1 MSVRKDKKTNKWL
14 VDISTKNLITRKR
27 RRIVR
32 KNFSTKQEAIEVENT
47 LRATLLNQRISKQYG
62 FIVLFELLLFEDRRR
77 ERKES
82 YLATQQYMFDAH
94 IREYFKQADISTLDY
109 QVIVTYRDTLLKK
122 GISNNYINKI
132 MVLLKKLLDIAVR
145 QKFLIEN
152 PCRLLKKLTVKH
164 VRMNYWTIQE
174 FLVFDGLFRTD
185 EQIFQLFFQLAFFT
199 GMRKGEILALTWQDV
214 DLINSQIFVN
224 KSIVKIKGK
233 EVVTTPKTV
242 AGNRTIAVHQK
253 LNILLMEWKNN
264 QKFLLKDYME
274 RRTISEVRIFEETPF
289 KIIDSDR
296 LRKKYDSIL
305 SRDPGLKRI
314 RIHDFRHSHVALLIH
329 QDEKPYII
337 KERLGHASIQTTYD
351 IYGHLYPS
359 KQRKLADNLDSLY

>member
-145 QKFLIEN
+145 QKF
-152 PCRLLKKLTVKH
+152 V
-164 VRMNYWTIQE
+164 
-174 FLVFDGLFRTD
+174 
-185 EQIFQLFFQLAFFT
+185 
-199 GMRKGEILALTWQDV
+199 
-214 DLINSQIFVN
+214 
-224 KSIVKIKGK
+224 
-233 EVVTTPKTV
+233 
-242 AGNRTIAVHQK
+242 
-253 LNILLMEWKNN
+253 
-264 QKFLLKDYME
+264 
-274 RRTISEVRIFEETPF
+274 
-289 KIIDSDR
+289 
-296 LRKKYDSIL
+296 
-305 SRDPGLKRI
+305 
-314 RIHDFRHSHVALLIH
+314 
-329 QDEKPYII
+329 
-337 KERLGHASIQTTYD
+337 
-351 IYGHLYPS
+351 
-359 KQRKLADNLDSLY
+359 

>member
-152 PCRLLKKLTVKH
+152 PCRLLKKLSVKQKKIS
-164 VRMNYWTIQE
+164 YWTLND
-174 FLVFDGLFRTD
+174 FLLFD
-185 EQIFQLFFQLAFFT
+185 QLFKEEEKVFRLFFHLAFFT
-199 GMRKGEILALTWQDV
+199 GMRKGELLALKWQDI
-214 DLINSQIFVN
+214 DFDHGQITVN
-224 KSIVKIKGK
+224 KSVIRLNGK
-233 EVVTTPKTV
+233 EIVSEPKTV
-242 AGNRTIAVHQK
+242 AGNRVIAIHNK
-253 LNILLMEWKNN
+253 LCELLGKWKTSQTDILIE
-264 QKFLLKDYME
+264 YME
-274 RRTISEVRIFEETPF
+274 NRSILEVRIFEETPYR
-289 KIIDSDR
+289 IIDADR

-305 SRDPGLKRI
+305 SRNPGLKRI
-314 RIHDFRHSHVALLIH
+314 RIHDFRHSHVALLIY
-329 QDEKPYII
+329 QEEKPYII

-359 KQRKLADNLDSLY
+359 KQRKLADNLDLLY